1 MGKKDDKAL
10 DKSIENEDIRSSAKK
25 SDDELA
31 KAKEEIQKLKI
42 DNEALQGELGWMVEK
57 YNEAIEVIYDAIDD
71 YAHLIKRSRLKYIL
85 AQREKERQQQG
96 KMQQV
101 KEPPAGY
108 QK

>member
-31 KAKEEIQKLKI
+31 KAKEEIQRLNT
-42 DNEALQGELGWMVEK
+42 DNKALQEELAWMVEK

-71 YAHLIKRSRLKYIL
+71 YAHLVKRSRLKYLL
-85 AQREKERQQQG
+85 AQRQKERQQQE

-101 KEPPAGY
+101 KEPPPGY